1 MKRFIDAASAQ
12 RWMMWVACILMLMV
26 FACQRRTTEVISGI
40 EIPIPGK
47 MTKNTD
53 KAFEPIPGFEDGQVS
68 YQGKMTPADIFTFY
82 QEVMAADGWQP
93 TARFADKK
101 DRIAYTKG
109 NRLVLIR
116 YNDSPDGNGNTVLT
130 VMVGTDLAAK

>member
-1 MKRFIDAASAQ
+1 MSRFIVSASAQ
-12 RWMMWVACILMLMV
+12 RSIMWVVCILMLMV

-53 KAFEPIPGFEDGQVS
+53 KSFEPIPGFEDGQVS
-68 YQGKMTPADIFTFY
+68 YQGKVSPSDIFTFY

-101 DRIAYTKG
+101 DRIAYFKG

-130 VMVGTDLAAK
+130 IFAGTDVAAK